1 MDKHFCLVIV
11 SEAVVSSSGDQL
23 TQMMVDNQIRLG
35 GIGNHLAREITK
47 YTEAETRVTVL
58 GHIQRGGIPSA
69 TDRVLASAFGVAA
82 VDLIAEGKF
91 DHMVAW
97 QNNQIISVP
106 IAEAIKTYRNVD
118 PQSTL
123 IKTARGLGI
132 CLGD

>member
-1 MDKHFCLVIV
+1 MKFFI
-11 SEAVVSSSGDQL
+11 
-23 TQMMVDNQIRLG
+23 LG
-35 GIGNHLAREITK
+35 CNGMAGNTIALYLKEQGHE
-47 YTEAETRVTVL
+47 VL
-58 GHIQRGGIPSA
+58 GFGRSKSA
-69 TDRVLASAFGVAA
+69 YFNSVAGDAF
-82 VDLIAEGKF
+82 DTELLSKIIAEGKF